1 MLLRPLRVANNTPH
15 ERTPAQWLR
24 VQFCTVESWA
34 KHKYWDR
41 TQHTTNFHANNH
53 LHGPGVLTLVRV
65 PVCPNRLTDQTWN
78 ATTRQ
83 DDFALSTDQCRQSAV
98 FTQLLLWTHIYMAII
113 CHMPYSI
120 CHMTYLC
127 IQCHTCIHD
136 LCHVLWIVLHTPDG
150 LAQQTYLCCVEL
162 ESKWDTK
169 TWLLVLTCRWLSK
182 HCVRWLFGQYWI
194 S

>member
-98 FTQLLLWTHIYMAII
+98 FTQLLLWTHIYIWLLYAI
-113 CHMPYSI
+113 CHIAYAI
-120 CHMTYLC
+120 WHTYAYNAIHAFTTYAMSYESSCTLLMVWHNKHISAVWNWKVSEIPKLDCLC
-127 IQCHTCIHD
+127 W
-136 LCHVLWIVLHTPDG
+136 LADG
-150 LAQQTYLCCVEL
+150 
-162 ESKWDTK
+162 
-169 TWLLVLTCRWLSK
+169 
-182 HCVRWLFGQYWI
+182 
-194 S
+194 